1 MADPLLHIK
10 DSYYFEV
17 PKALWPSNRESI
29 GDFPS
34 HWVRNDP
41 HFRKWEAK
49 QIHEALVEATGD
61 SDLVLDWDALAAE
74 YEHWQ
79 HEDHAN
85 FGKPFDVFLEEKYDT
100 VPPAEQGEEVAAG
113 TWYDQLQ
120 GNTAEEAVAFK
131 QKLHEAIES
140 RDISIRSYTK
150 DNPDWSRDKIEAY
163 NKHLSGKVLIPQP
176 FAELNNLY
184 EAQSGFAIS
193 KFMVI
198 ELIIAGLLLFVF
210 TRLASRIKDGAQP
223 RGTFM
228 NLMETFLVFLR
239 DQVARPAIGGKE
251 ADKFVPYI
259 WTIFFFV
266 LGCNLFGLLPWL
278 GAPTGTFS
286 VTTALALSTFGVVLI
301 GGSKKFGIVG
311 FWKNQ
316 VPSMDLPLL
325 LAIPLIPMLW
335 LIEVVGLLIKHAV
348 LAIRLL
354 ANMVAGHLVLLSI
367 MGLAVTAAT
376 YGGTAEYW
384 VTAPIAVIGST
395 LFNLLELFVAFL
407 QAYIFAFLSA
417 LFIGAAVHHH

>member
-17 PKALWPSNRESI
+17 PKAIWPSNRESI
-29 GDFPS
+29 EDFPD

-49 QIHEALVEATGD
+49 QIHEALVEATGN
-61 SDLVLDWDALAAE
+61 SALVRDWDELAAE

-100 VPPAEQGEEVAAG
+100 VPPGVQGEDAPAG
-113 TWYDQLQ
+113 TWYDLLQ
-120 GNTAEEAVAFK
+120 GDTPEEAAAFK
-131 QKLHEAIES
+131 QKLHEAVEKQ
-140 RDISIRSYTK
+140 DITVNNYVAT
-150 DNPDWSRDKIEAY
+150 DPQWSQEKIAAY
-163 NKHLSGKVLIPQP
+163 NKHLSGKILIPQP
-176 FAELNNLY
+176 PGAELRNLY
-184 EAQSGFAIS
+184 EAQSGFTVS

-198 ELIIAGLLLFVF
+198 ELIIAAVLLFIF
-210 TRLASRIKDGAQP
+210 TRLANRIKDGSP
-223 RGTFM
+223 PGGTMM
-228 NLMETFLVFLR
+228 NLFETFLVFLR
-239 DQVARPAIGGKE
+239 DKVARPAIGGKE

-266 LGCNLFGLLPWL
+266 LGCNLFGMLPWL

-286 VTTALALSTFGVVLI
+286 VTTALAMATFGVVLV

-316 VPSMDLPLL
+316 VPSMDLPLV
-325 LAIPLIPMLW
+325 LAILLVPMLW
-335 LIEVVGLLIKHAV
+335 AIEVLGLLIKHAV

-354 ANMVAGHLVLLSI
+354 ANMVAGHLVLLAI
-367 MGLAVTAAT
+367 MGLAVAAA
-376 YGGTAEYW
+376 GTPEFWIA
-384 VTAPIAVIGST
+384 APIAVIGST
-395 LFNLLELFVAFL
+395 LFSVLEIFVAFL